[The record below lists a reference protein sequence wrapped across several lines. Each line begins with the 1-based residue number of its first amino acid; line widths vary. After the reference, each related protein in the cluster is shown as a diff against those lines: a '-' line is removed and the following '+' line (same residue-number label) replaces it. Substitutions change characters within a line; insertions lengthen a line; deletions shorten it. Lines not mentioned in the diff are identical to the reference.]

1 MINHVV
7 KKSVHSGNSGDF
19 NNDAPSYL
27 HGYMLP
33 NDAPS
38 YLGMLPNDAP
48 SYLGMLPNDAPSYL
62 GIEVEPVHI
71 HASMLAK

>member
-48 SYLGMLPNDAPSYL
+48 SYLG
-62 GIEVEPVHI
+62 IEVEPVHI